1 MTITI
6 KKQRNPTKGKTWIV
20 TMTAGNN
27 RTYNSASGYNTAA
40 SAKRSVTNLIKQIQA
55 GQFTVKVRK

>member
-6 KKQRNPTKGKTWIV
+6 KKQRNPTPGKTWIV

-27 RTYNSASGYNTAA
+27 RVWNSASGYNTAA
-40 SAKRSVTNLIKQIQA
+40 SAKRSVKNLVKQIQA
-55 GQFTVKVRK
+55 GTFTVKIKK